1 MIEKADDNYEISMF
15 DIISLYP
22 YCNFTG
28 PYPLGHPTIIT
39 PDETRVDWTEPEDV
53 LYEGLLKVRVIP
65 PKGLYL
71 PQIPT
76 RIPGDDRLLFTLC
89 IPCAKKFKEEN
100 TKKYDNYVCPHSD
113 KERAFTAT
121 LTHLELKEA
130 LFYDYK
136 VTHCYRA
143 WHYEN
148 WSDSLFKGYVQLL
161 MKLKIESSDFPSG
174 ITTQEEKEK
183 FAKDYKE
190 MLGIEI
196 DISKVA
202 LNPGMR
208 FISVSFSI
216 DKISKYFFLENF
228 VEFLVGKVFTTELT
242 NQNSD
247 HLFCCRLF

>member
-1 MIEKADDNYEISMF
+1 MVENTDDKYEISMF

-28 PYPLGHPTIIT
+28 PYPIGHPRIII
-39 PDETRVDWTEPEDV
+39 PQETRVNWTEPDDV
-53 LYEGLLKVRVIP
+53 CYEGLLKVRVIP

-71 PQIPT
+71 PRIPI

-100 TKKYDNYVCPHSD
+100 TKQFDDYICPHSD

-130 LFYDYK
+130 LCHNYK
-136 VTHCYRA
+136 VTHLYRA

-174 ITTQEEKEK
+174 VVTDEDKEN
-183 FAKDYKE
+183 FAKEYK
-190 MLGIEI
+190 MKLGIDI
-196 DISKVA
+196 DITNVA

-208 FISVSFSI
+208 FISV
-216 DKISKYFFLENF
+216 LNE
-228 VEFLVGKVFTTELT
+228 
-242 NQNSD
+242 
-247 HLFCCRLF
+247 